1 MNWPPSYQ
9 AIMVKSSDTGG
20 VKPMTIQ
27 GRLVRE
33 RERLVGMTD
42 EERAFR
48 AKFLKAQILSPNE
61 PRVVPELYTALN
73 NPIRRFYKYPL
84 NQFQKFLEPK
94 VGVPTAS
101 FLRNVTG
108 KTLMG
113 IVLLYS
119 TVYYFK
125 YNGNDW
131 TRKGGWLMTESKEAV
146 LPGDPRFPMITNKK
160 PSDYASKGFEKVTL
174 NL

>member
-1 MNWPPSYQ
+1 
-9 AIMVKSSDTGG
+9 MVKASSTGG

-61 PRVVPELYTALN
+61 PRVVPELYAEYN

-84 NQFQKFLEPK
+84 NQVQKYLEPK
-94 VGVPTAS
+94 VGPSVALHLRYFAGKALLGLGIIYYTA
-101 FLRNVTG
+101 
-108 KTLMG
+108 
-113 IVLLYS
+113 
-119 TVYYFK
+119 YYFK
-125 YNGNDW
+125 YNGHDW
-131 TRKGGWLMTESKEAV
+131 TKKGGWKVTTSREAV
-146 LPGDPRFPMITNKK
+146 LPGDPRYPMVSDKTK
-160 PSDYASKGFEKVTL
+160 PSDYATKGFEKVTL